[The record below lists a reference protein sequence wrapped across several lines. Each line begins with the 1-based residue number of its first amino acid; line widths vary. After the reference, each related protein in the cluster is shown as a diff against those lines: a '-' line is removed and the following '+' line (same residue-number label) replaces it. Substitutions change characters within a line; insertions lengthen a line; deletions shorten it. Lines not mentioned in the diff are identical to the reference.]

1 MIVTKTPMIENS
13 NYDAWCRM
21 HDACCMMYDIRV
33 IMLFGAWCRLHDIS
47 SKTYD
52 TWYMVY
58 DILVMLYD
66 LWYTVHDVSPSKDVS
81 CCPRSIFDA
90 IFVDFGREME
100 ASWHPKRSKIE
111 AAGSSLGALGGLPGR
126 LGSVLDRLRGLLGSG
141 GGPGLVAPWLEVAL
155 AA

>member
-1 MIVTKTPMIENS
+1 
-13 NYDAWCRM
+13 
-21 HDACCMMYDIRV
+21 
-33 IMLFGAWCRLHDIS
+33 
-47 SKTYD
+47 
-52 TWYMVY
+52 MVHE
-58 DILVMLYD
+58 ILVMLYD
-66 LWYTVHDVSPSKDVS
+66 LLYTVHDNDVSTSKDVS

-141 GGPGLVAPWLEVAL
+141 GGPR
-155 AA
+155 

>member
-1 MIVTKTPMIENS
+1 
-13 NYDAWCRM
+13 
-21 HDACCMMYDIRV
+21 
-33 IMLFGAWCRLHDIS
+33 
-47 SKTYD
+47 
-52 TWYMVY
+52 MVHE
-58 DILVMLYD
+58 ILVMLYD
-66 LWYTVHDVSPSKDVS
+66 LLYTVHDVSTSKDVS

-141 GGPGLVAPWLEVAL
+141 GGRRRGECQLLGVSWAVLGASWGHLGAPRGHLGVFLGANMVP
-155 AA
+155 

>member
-1 MIVTKTPMIENS
+1 
-13 NYDAWCRM
+13 
-21 HDACCMMYDIRV
+21 
-33 IMLFGAWCRLHDIS
+33 
-47 SKTYD
+47 
-52 TWYMVY
+52 MVH

-66 LWYTVHDVSPSKDVS
+66 LLYTVHDVSPSKDVS

-141 GGPGLVAPWLEVAL
+141 GGQRRGECQLLGVSWAVLGASWGNLGAPRGHLGVFLRANMVP
-155 AA
+155 